1 MLKDLISQKVVS
13 TIGQYMPFGLQQG
26 IHVDSLQWSNV
37 LSGTLFF
44 GCIQCFICA

>member
-1 MLKDLISQKVVS
+1 
-13 TIGQYMPFGLQQG
+13 MPFGLQQG

-44 GCIQCFICA
+44 LVAYNASSVPSSIKKNP